1 MNGVAR
7 PVRRYSLGAEELIE
21 MGRSDQSSKQAPR
34 PDRRPYLSGRARRN
48 ALGAEELIEMGGRNG
63 VRLGDMVD
71 LTGNAAP
78 FLAGALETALDTLS
92 DLSGMPIE
100 NLAQG
105 ADVSRTVF
113 TDLLRKVPALAG
125 LYAEML
131 LAGAALVRFG
141 LSVPGV
147 TVRGLGNI
155 LAGLA
160 GALGEVE
167 TDLSARVSDA
177 LKKLVSLVPQ
187 DLKADVKTV
196 LESAGVSASDLA
208 PRVDRE
214 TGLVSPEVAP
224 QETGE

>member
-21 MGRSDQSSKQAPR
+21 MGRSNLNSKQPPR
-34 PDRRPYLSGRARRN
+34 SDRRPYLSGRTRRN
-48 ALGAEELIEMGGRNG
+48 VLGAEELIEMGGRG
-63 VRLGDMVD
+63 GARLGDMVD

-78 FLAGALETALDTLS
+78 FLAGALETALETVS

-105 ADVSRTVF
+105 ADVSRAAF
-113 TDLLRKVPALAG
+113 TDLLRRMPALGG

-141 LSVPGV
+141 LSVPGM

-160 GALGEVE
+160 GALGDVE
-167 TDLSARVSDA
+167 PDLRARISDA
-177 LKKLVSLVPQ
+177 LMRLVSLVSQ

-196 LESAGVSASDLA
+196 LESAGVSESDLA

-224 QETGE
+224 QESGE